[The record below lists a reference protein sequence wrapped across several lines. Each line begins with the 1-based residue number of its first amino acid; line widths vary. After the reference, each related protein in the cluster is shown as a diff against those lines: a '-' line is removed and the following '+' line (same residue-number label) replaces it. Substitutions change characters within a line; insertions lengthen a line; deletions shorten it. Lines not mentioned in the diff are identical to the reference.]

1 MLYNA
6 DKNTVMGDRIIFPHH
21 PETGEPWTA
30 DSAQAYI
37 EAIQEQAKQAQQA
50 TVEEEVEIT
59 EIPLTVTIEGGQ
71 SLDGKRFNVQT
82 DEIIQATVKA
92 QMPDNVFAMPIVKT
106 DITGKVIDTIYTR
119 VAFVNGS
126 ANISFKFSTSGRWVI
141 DQAFINQE
149 MPENTH
155 MKVDTL
161 TFICM
166 E

>member
-6 DKNTVMGDRIIFPHH
+6 DNNTVMGDRIIFPHH

-37 EAIQEQAKQAQQA
+37 EAVQQQEMQAQQVA
-50 TVEEEVEIT
+50 AEEEAKIT

-71 SLDGKRFNVQT
+71 SLDDKRFNVQT
-82 DEIIQATVKA
+82 GEVIQATVKA
-92 QMPDNVFAMPIVKT
+92 DMPDNVFAMPIVKT
-106 DITGKVIDTIYTR
+106 NITGEAIDTIYTR
-119 VAFVNGS
+119 VAFVDGS
-126 ANISFKFSTSGRWVI
+126 ATISFKFSTSGRWVI

-155 MKVDTL
+155 MKVETL